1 MGEREGERGFGEL
14 GLARQ
19 CGRLEQSGF
28 VLGQGLERAEG
39 ADGRPPHFVHS
50 SRELRALGQPIGN
63 KGPVA
68 IFSDVGGKTQLHRKV
83 IGKARTGVSTRPVI
97 GVVRLNRDR
106 GFSNKRTGQRGRNIH
121 TVEAGRVG
129 KRTGDV

>member
-1 MGEREGERGFGEL
+1 MRVSAAAL
-14 GLARQ
+14 NKAALYLARA
-19 CGRLEQSGF
+19 LK
-28 VLGQGLERAEG
+28 GQRGLMG
-39 ADGRPPHFVHS
+39 G

-63 KGPVA
+63 TVA
-68 IFSDVGGKTQLHRKV
+68 IFSDVRGKTQLNRKV